1 MSEFDH
7 DWRNGKM
14 KKIITFAV
22 ILCMSIAVLAA
33 CGGSGSDSGSSIPE
47 NPGDVYRVIV
57 NDESGA
63 AVQGVM
69 VQFCSDQMCM
79 MGETDADGIAAF
91 DNQES
96 GDYYVHVYS
105 VPEGFAEDATEY
117 PVPETYG
124 DVNITLKAAE

>member
-1 MSEFDH
+1 
-7 DWRNGKM
+7 M
-14 KKIITFAV
+14 KKIITLAI
-22 ILCMSIAVLAA
+22 ILCMSLTVLAA
-33 CGGSGSDSGSSIPE
+33 CGGSGSDNGSSVSE

-69 VQFCSDQMCM
+69 VQFCSEIMCV
-79 MGETDADGIAAF
+79 MGETDADGIATF
-91 DNQES
+91 ENQEE
-96 GDYYVHVYS
+96 GDYFVHVYS

-124 DVNITLKAAE
+124 DVTITLKAAE